1 MQGAKKRVERED
13 IRGRARDRGRWERNP
28 LTLSHLARVGR
39 GRGGRWLA
47 EWKRAQPSV
56 EEAGE
61 EGRRGPLRSDTPPHP
76 LDTPPPDPGP
86 EERVQPQQTAE
97 THSLRAGGGAA
108 PRRAW
113 YGGRAGSRAP
123 DSRGEWAGGG
133 RAGGAGA
140 SGTEGAGKG
149 REGAETESRN
159 SRGDGALV
167 WAVERDRGCG

>member
-1 MQGAKKRVERED
+1 MQGAKKRVKTGRYKRERK
-13 IRGRARDRGRWERNP
+13 GPGRWERNP
-28 LTLSHLARVGR
+28 LTPSHLARVGR
-39 GRGGRWLA
+39 GRGGRWQA
-47 EWKRAQPSV
+47 EWKGAQPSV

-61 EGRRGPLRSDTPPHP
+61 EGRRGPVRSDTPPHP

-123 DSRGEWAGGG
+123 DSRGDRAGGG

-140 SGTEGAGKG
+140 SGTGGAGKG
-149 REGAETESRN
+149 REEAETESRN